1 MKGGNWLGC
10 VAYSTLCR
18 GRSPA
23 HQVARSQGW
32 GIRSAPK
39 TAHRGADCTFLGTLE
54 ENRRM
59 ATACL
64 VRIDHCRCRAA
75 LKSRH
80 GHRAN
85 PCSLPQEIQKHQ
97 RPSRIA
103 RCSQFSRDDSP
114 RRSTQATST
123 ASSARSRIPE
133 NAVRV
138 RCLGALQSCPGFFPR
153 QRHRPSRFPLYSRRQ
168 DERIDYILTTSSD
181 RRILIPHGR
190 TMVREFS

>member
-1 MKGGNWLGC
+1 
-10 VAYSTLCR
+10 
-18 GRSPA
+18 
-23 HQVARSQGW
+23 
-32 GIRSAPK
+32 
-39 TAHRGADCTFLGTLE
+39 LE
-54 ENRRM
+54 ESRRM

-103 RCSQFSRDDSP
+103 RCSQCIRDNSP

-123 ASSARSRIPE
+123 ARSRIPE

-138 RCLGALQSCPGFFPR
+138 RCLGALQSCPSFFPR
-153 QRHRPSRFPLYSRRQ
+153 QRHRPSRLPLYSRRQ
-168 DERIDYILTTSSD
+168 DKLIDCILTYF
-181 RRILIPHGR
+181 I
-190 TMVREFS
+190 